1 MTSPI
6 AIERA
11 TRPWEAIAP
20 RLPLMRL
27 PEVCDATAL
36 PPSSIYDAIA
46 AGEFPPPVKISKRAV
61 AWPRVHID
69 AWLTSRVEAVP
80 APTRSAAG
88 AKESRPL
95 GRGNAR
101 RDRRARVV

>member
-11 TRPWEAIAP
+11 LRPWEAIAP
-20 RLPLMRL
+20 SLPLMRL
-27 PEVCDATAL
+27 PEVCEATAL
-36 PPSSIYDAIA
+36 PVSSIYDAIA

-69 AWLTSRVEAVP
+69 AWLASRVEAVA
-80 APTRSAAG
+80 APTRSAA
-88 AKESRPL
+88 ASKESRPR
-95 GRGNAR
+95 GRVNAR
-101 RDRRARVV
+101 RSRASV